1 MEWRVPEKRPRQGRS
16 CRKTCSRNLTCHLIT
31 ISSKIQILPGQ
42 CVGGGRTQ
50 RSERCLASGPSPFLP
65 LGSREH
71 SNKGDFETLPHKLC
85 KTEHRQMNHSL
96 KSLQV
101 LAYHYPMMKA
111 LPHSKVEI
119 NSKNNNLFIKKL
131 GCNFSRG
138 QLGAMH
144 IFIISLGCVG
154 VGLAWCYYGSR
165 DFGVCVFSPL

>member
-1 MEWRVPEKRPRQGRS
+1 MPCFW
-16 CRKTCSRNLTCHLIT
+16 
-31 ISSKIQILPGQ
+31 PG
-42 CVGGGRTQ
+42 
-50 RSERCLASGPSPFLP
+50 PFLP

-71 SNKGDFETLPHKLC
+71 SNKRDFEILPHELC
-85 KTEHRQMNHSL
+85 KIEHRQMNHSL
-96 KSLQV
+96 KSLRV

-111 LPHSKVEI
+111 LPHSEVEI

-144 IFIISLGCVG
+144 IFIISLGCFG
-154 VGLAWCYYGSR
+154 AGLAWCYYGSR